1 MIVVRI
7 GWWKLAQE
15 HIIIQDLDLN
25 LSKATYAIKNKTNK
39 ILGIKTASDILLDK
53 NRYTVEFDFPFKGI
67 DWRYKMVLP
76 LIRESDTFGNFIY
89 KLEEDVAGK
98 SSKIEE

>member
-15 HIIIQDLDLN
+15 HIVIQDLDFN
-25 LSKATYAIKNKTNK
+25 ISKATYAVKNKTNK
-39 ILGIKTASDILLDK
+39 ILGIKTASDILLDV
-53 NRYTVEFDFPFKGI
+53 NRRTLEFPVKGI

-76 LIRESDTFGNFIY
+76 LIRENDTFGHFIY
-89 KLEEDVAGK
+89 KLEEDVASK

>member
-15 HIIIQDLDLN
+15 HIIIQDLDFN
-25 LSKATYAIKNKTNK
+25 IATYAVKNKTNK
-39 ILGIKTASDILLDK
+39 ILGIKTVSDILLNA
-53 NRYTVEFDFPFKGI
+53 NRCILEFPAKGI

-76 LIRESDTFGNFIY
+76 LIRERADTFGNFIY
-89 KLEEDVAGK
+89 KLEEDVTSK
-98 SSKIEE
+98 SSKTEE